1 LAAIVNRSS
10 PERLRGAASWLV
22 TAVAAIILPLAAGF
36 GFARLFA
43 PTLHSR
49 YFPWI
54 TGRALG
60 IAGFISLSAL
70 VALGIWTRHPWRLRR
85 PLIHSETRLRL
96 HASVAT
102 ATVALVAGHLVALA
116 TDRYAGVGWIG
127 AFVPGLSR
135 YRTFA
140 VALGVIALFSMIL
153 LFVSARA
160 AGRRGARHWSAI
172 HRFAILTYVLVWF
185 HGVLAGADTTALRGL
200 YVATAVGI
208 GTLAVTRYSTARSPA
223 PAPSDIKPVVTLVPT
238 RSEPLRESERML
250 R

>member
-1 LAAIVNRSS
+1 
-10 PERLRGAASWLV
+10 
-22 TAVAAIILPLAAGF
+22 
-36 GFARLFA
+36 
-43 PTLHSR
+43 
-49 YFPWI
+49 
-54 TGRALG
+54 
-60 IAGFISLSAL
+60 
-70 VALGIWTRHPWRLRR
+70 
-85 PLIHSETRLRL
+85 
-96 HASVAT
+96 
-102 ATVALVAGHLVALA
+102 
-116 TDRYAGVGWIG
+116 
-127 AFVPGLSR
+127 
-135 YRTFA
+135 